1 MDIGSPLR
9 FRVESWWFVA
19 SIYKSAEGRQ
29 RIHDWCVGQL
39 QSWRLPH
46 DRQVVEAN
54 GVDTHVVS
62 AGGGDV
68 TVVYLPGTNF
78 NAASSLPLAEVMARR
93 YRVVLVDVPG
103 QPGLS
108 DGHRDA
114 SSRGSEWYGRWLHE
128 VLDQAASGP
137 VVVMGH
143 SYGGAIAMSS
153 TSPLIGGRLLVS
165 TAGLRRLRISLP
177 VLVAAGGWS
186 GVPRPS
192 TSARLLR
199 LMLAP
204 GHRPRPALVEWMT
217 LVAAHCRS
225 SGSPSLVPPC
235 RTEAP
240 TAVAVGAH
248 DVFLPPAALRSVV
261 RERFGRELIVVPSS
275 GHLVVEE
282 APQEL
287 RTVLDA
293 VVEDM
298 TRGPASGP

>member
-1 MDIGSPLR
+1 MT
-9 FRVESWWFVA
+9 
-19 SIYKSAEGRQ
+19 SIYKSAVGQQ
-29 RIHDWCVGQL
+29 RIRDWCVGQL
-39 QSWRLPH
+39 RSWTVPH
-46 DRQVVEAN
+46 ECRVVVAH
-54 GVDTHVVS
+54 GVETHVVI

-78 NAASSLPLAEVMARR
+78 NAASSLPLAEVVARR
-93 YRVVLVDVPG
+93 YRVMLVDVPG

-114 SSRGSEWYGRWLHE
+114 ATGSIQWCGRWLDE
-128 VLDQAASGP
+128 VLAQVSSGP

-153 TSPLIGGRLLVS
+153 TSSLVGGRLLVS
-165 TAGLRRLRISLP
+165 TAGLSRLRLSVP
-177 VLVAAGGWS
+177 VVVAAGNWSVLRRGW
-186 GVPRPS
+186 

-204 GHRPRPALVEWMT
+204 GHQPRPALVEWMT
-217 LVAAHCRS
+217 LVAENCRS
-225 SGSPSLVPPC
+225 SGSPSLVLPH

-248 DVFLPPAALRSVV
+248 DIFLPPAALRWVV
-261 RERFGRELIVVPSS
+261 RERFGSELIVVPSS

-282 APQEL
+282 APREL
-287 RTVLDA
+287 MAVLDT
-293 VVEDM
+293 VVEGM
-298 TRGPASGP
+298 TPGCPIGP

>member
-1 MDIGSPLR
+1 M
-9 FRVESWWFVA
+9 A
-19 SIYKSAEGRQ
+19 SIYKSAVGQQ
-29 RIHDWCVGQL
+29 RIRDWCVGQL
-39 QSWRLPH
+39 QSWHVPH
-46 DRQVVEAN
+46 DCRVVVAH
-54 GVDTHVVS
+54 GVETHVVS

-78 NAASSLPLAEVMARR
+78 NAASSLPLAEVMAGR

-114 SSRGSEWYGRWLHE
+114 ATGSKQWCGRWLDE
-128 VLDQAASGP
+128 LLAQVASGP

-165 TAGLRRLRISLP
+165 TAGLRRLRISIP
-177 VLVAAGGWS
+177 VLVAAGAWL
-186 GVPRPS
+186 VFPRPS
-192 TSARLLR
+192 TSVRLLR

-204 GHRPRPALVEWMT
+204 DHQARPALVEWMT
-217 LVAAHCRS
+217 LVAEHCRS
-225 SGSPSLVPPC
+225 SGSPSSVPF
-235 RTEAP
+235 RRSKTP

-248 DVFLPPAALRSVV
+248 DIFLPPAALRSVV
-261 RERFGRELIVVPSS
+261 RERFGRKLTVVPGS

-287 RTVLDA
+287 MAVLDT

-298 TRGPASGP
+298 TPDYPPAP

>member
-1 MDIGSPLR
+1 
-9 FRVESWWFVA
+9 VECSWFVA
-19 SIYKSAEGRQ
+19 SIYKSAVGQQ
-29 RIHDWCVGQL
+29 RIRDWCVGQL
-39 QSWRLPH
+39 QSWHVAH
-46 DRQVVEAN
+46 DRRVVVAN
-54 GVDTHVVS
+54 GVETHVVS

-78 NAASSLPLAEVMARR
+78 NAASSLPLAEVMASR

-114 SSRGSEWYGRWLHE
+114 STGSSQWCRRWLEE
-128 VLDQAASGP
+128 VLGQVAVGP

-165 TAGLRRLRISLP
+165 TAGLSRLRISIP
-177 VLVAAGGWS
+177 VLVAAGNWS
-186 GVPRPS
+186 VLRRAW
-192 TSARLLR
+192 TSVRLLR

-204 GHRPRPALVEWMT
+204 GHHPRPALVEWMT
-217 LVAAHCRS
+217 LVAEHCRS
-225 SGSPSLVPPC
+225 SGSPSLVPSPS
-235 RTEAP
+235 TEVP

-248 DVFLPPAALRSVV
+248 DIFLPPAALRVVV
-261 RERFGRELIVVPSS
+261 RERFGSELIVVPNS

-287 RTVLDA
+287 MAVLGT

-298 TRGPASGP
+298 SPGCPAGP

>member
-1 MDIGSPLR
+1 MGQ
-9 FRVESWWFVA
+9 
-19 SIYKSAEGRQ
+19 Q
-29 RIHDWCVGQL
+29 RIRDWCVDQL
-39 QSWRLPH
+39 QSWTVAH
-46 DRQVVEAN
+46 DRRVVVAH
-54 GVDTHVVS
+54 GVETHVVG

-78 NAASSLPLAEVMARR
+78 NAASSLPLAEALAGR

-108 DGHRDA
+108 DGHRDPPQ
-114 SSRGSEWYGRWLHE
+114 RTTEWYGRWFHE
-128 VLDQAASGP
+128 VLRQVTPGP

-165 TAGLRRLRISLP
+165 TAGLSRLRISVP
-177 VLVAAGGWS
+177 ILVAAGAWA
-186 GVPRPS
+186 VFPRSS

-204 GHRPRPALVEWMT
+204 GHQPRPALVEWMT
-217 LVAAHCRS
+217 LVAEHCRS
-225 SGSPSLVPPC
+225 SGSPSKVPPR

-248 DVFLPPAALRSVV
+248 DVFLPPAALQSVV
-261 RERFGRELIVVPSS
+261 RERFGGELTVVPGS

-282 APQEL
+282 AMPEL
-287 RTVLDA
+287 MTVLDT
-293 VVEDM
+293 VIEDM
-298 TRGPASGP
+298 TPGSAAGP